1 VICVLKKEGA
11 GGGVRCAR
19 AGGAGGH
26 VRGGSCALCFFLLFL
41 VGSRDWWWKGRGGVG
56 FGFGV
61 VAT

>member
-1 VICVLKKEGA
+1 MICVLKKEGA

-19 AGGAGGH
+19 AGGH
-26 VRGGSCALCFFLLFL
+26 VRGGSCALCFFFLFWWVL
-41 VGSRDWWWKGRGGVG
+41 EVGGGRVGGGVG